1 MDGAYVYRVNY
12 KFRSQQPKSTTGSI
26 MLLKW
31 WFFAD
36 PWFRNGEHC
45 IVSTFGITKAQKLA
59 QTVPD
64 CTDFVHS
71 LNL

>member
-1 MDGAYVYRVNY
+1 
-12 KFRSQQPKSTTGSI
+12 

-45 IVSTFGITKAQKLA
+45 ILSTFGITKAQKWA

-71 LNL
+71 LNFN